1 MFEISP
7 TAIEQYV
14 FNKTIN
20 GTLIGGFPLTDFIK
34 SENHDNDVG
43 ISRFENL
50 VVPVGLISYVN
61 KPSMQTGGNAHY
73 KPKKEI
79 VGDVMDSDEFDKLF
93 YKMTKQTVKNNS
105 RKIKIKSDHSVTKRN
120 AK

>member
-1 MFEISP
+1 MFEFSP

-34 SENHDNDVG
+34 SENHDMGV
-43 ISRFENL
+43 SRFENL
-50 VVPVGLISYVN
+50 VVPVGLLSYVN
-61 KPSMQTGGNAHY
+61 KPSAQTGGNANY

-79 VGDVMDSDEFDKLF
+79 VGNVMDSDVFDKLF
-93 YKMTKQTVKNNS
+93 YKMTKQSVKNNS